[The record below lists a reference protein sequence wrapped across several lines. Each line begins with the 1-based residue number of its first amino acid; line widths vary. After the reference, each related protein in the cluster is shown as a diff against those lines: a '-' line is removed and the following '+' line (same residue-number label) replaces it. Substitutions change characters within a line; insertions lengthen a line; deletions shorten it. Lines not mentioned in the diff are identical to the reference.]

1 MNARTTNGAA
11 GFSLIEVVIAA
22 ALLSMMILA
31 VSTLS
36 VSGMEA
42 QDYSKRLGRTT
53 ELNQAILDRIRLELV
68 SSVRNFGNDTEGNAN
83 IGVFDLT
90 GAPTPLPGSRFASIA
105 TTGQIQQDTVSS
117 QITGNALFFAKL
129 AWSDRIRC
137 SSGTTYMVDAYRW
150 HLYYLTAAAG
160 GPTAGSSVGLD
171 LVRVVSEPLIDASG
185 IDRITD
191 PTDQADVLQHFFTST
206 PDAAGVTHPQAM
218 VVWRRGGDPAVAG
231 TLRQIDD
238 SDWSLSDSPLSGRP
252 NPWRVLRDETDGLLE
267 YRQHS
272 VATNFARSAL
282 GVGRYSVVS
291 TSGSGFPHGF
301 EVQVVGPSSARQIL
315 IHLVLAGT
323 QRRGQL
329 AWSDMRVVVDG
340 REL

>member
-1 MNARTTNGAA
+1 MNARTTNGVA

-22 ALLSMMILA
+22 ALLAMMIFA

-42 QDYSKRLGRTT
+42 QDYSKRLSRAT
-53 ELNQAILDRIRLELV
+53 ELNQEILDRIRLELV
-68 SSVRNFGNDTEGNAN
+68 SSVRTFGNDTEGNAN

-90 GAPTPLPGSRFASIA
+90 GAPTPLPGSRFATIA
-105 TTGQIQQDTVSS
+105 TTGQVQQDTVSS
-117 QITGNALFFAKL
+117 QITGNALFFTKL
-129 AWSDRIRC
+129 AWSDRIQC
-137 SSGTTYMVDAYRW
+137 HSGAMYMVDVYRW

-160 GPTAGSSVGLD
+160 GPTSGSATGLD
-171 LVRVVSEPLIDASG
+171 LVRVVSEPLIDATG

-191 PTDQADVLQHFFTST
+191 PTDLEEVLEHFHTSS
-206 PDAAGVTHPQAM
+206 PDANGVTHPQAI
-218 VVWRRGGDPAVAG
+218 VVWRRGADPAISK

-301 EVQVVGPSSARQIL
+301 EVQVVGPSSARQVL
-315 IHLVLAGT
+315 IHLVVAGT